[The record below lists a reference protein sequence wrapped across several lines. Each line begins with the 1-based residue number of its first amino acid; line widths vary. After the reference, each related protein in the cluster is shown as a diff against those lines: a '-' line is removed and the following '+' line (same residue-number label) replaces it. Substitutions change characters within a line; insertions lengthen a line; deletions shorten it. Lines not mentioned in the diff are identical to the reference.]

1 MYKLRSNIAALLI
14 ASMFSPEIASSAS
27 NFDNAEIRVIRPRY
41 FNKAGRFE
49 LGAALTT
56 VMNETFIYTFL
67 ATGIASFH
75 LSESWA
81 IQGNF
86 SYGTSIAKEDKRIL
100 FDEFEIKTQIFR
112 TEFNTELVAQY
123 TPIYGKWQLSSGRL
137 IYFDTYLQAG
147 GGLTGINWQ
156 YNDFCNEPDLD
167 QNPDANPLPAN
178 QTKSYPGISLGA
190 GQRYFVSKKQAYNID
205 FRFHRFFYNTL
216 DAECDPIRVEQ
227 EGGFSDSAT
236 HDTLTLQFGTSYY
249 F

>member
-1 MYKLRSNIAALLI
+1 MLKLPENIILLI
-14 ASMFSPEIASSAS
+14 VFSIICPTIGQSAT
-27 NFDNAEIRVIRPRY
+27 NFEDVEIRVIRPRY
-41 FNKAGRFE
+41 FNKAGRLE

-56 VMNETFIYTFL
+56 VMNETFIYTFM
-67 ATGIASFH
+67 ATGLASFH
-75 LSESWA
+75 FSESLS
-81 IQGNF
+81 IEGHF

-147 GGLTGINWQ
+147 GGLTGVNWQ
-156 YNDFCNEPDLD
+156 YDDFCNAPDLE
-167 QNPDANPLPAN
+167 QNPDANPLPTN
-178 QTKSYPGISLGA
+178 QTKSYPGITFGA
-190 GQRYFVSKKQAYNID
+190 GQRYFVSKKQAYKVD

-216 DAECDPIRVEQ
+216 DAECDPILVEQ
-227 EGGFSDSAT
+227 EGGFSESAT